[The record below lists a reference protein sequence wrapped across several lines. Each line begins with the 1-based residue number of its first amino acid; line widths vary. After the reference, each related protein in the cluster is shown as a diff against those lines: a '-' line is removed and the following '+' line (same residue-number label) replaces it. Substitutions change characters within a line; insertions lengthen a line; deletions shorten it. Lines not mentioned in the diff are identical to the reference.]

1 MLRTLITSLPLNV
14 CLVLSALLVLSLV
27 RRYDRARL
35 LLLVFM
41 LTATVLYMGHFLFF
55 NRVEAAIPLSDTL
68 YCFCN
73 PAVYPLFFIYIEELT
88 QHHPNKRR
96 QLLCLLPSAV
106 CCLTVGVLYL
116 LMSSAET
123 HQFISFHLFGNQ
135 YLPLEGLQWWQA
147 MAHLG
152 VKIVFALQIP
162 PILYLG
168 FRHIKQYNNLIA
180 NNYADTDDKSLTP
193 LKTLLVLF
201 VMASVVSFACNI
213 LGRVRFDNALWLL
226 AIPSVAFSLL
236 LLLIGHLGLLQQFT
250 IRDVDREA
258 LEPVADD
265 SLAPGDDAPQAD
277 DDSASTQKAPLLGN
291 VITELVDSEKLFLQ
305 PNLKINDLAVRLRT
319 NRNYIYQAIN
329 VTMGMSFSEYINKK
343 RIEYARQLIDENPM
357 MLLTEVA
364 TQSGFT
370 TISTFYRNFRQFQ
383 GCSPS
388 DYQQRLLKGTPTENR
403 TRN

>member
-1 MLRTLITSLPLNV
+1 M
-14 CLVLSALLVLSLV
+14 
-27 RRYDRARL
+27 
-35 LLLVFM
+35 
-41 LTATVLYMGHFLFF
+41 F
-55 NRVEAAIPLSDTL
+55 N
-68 YCFCN
+68 C
-73 PAVYPLFFIYIEELT
+73 
-88 QHHPNKRR
+88 
-96 QLLCLLPSAV
+96 
-106 CCLTVGVLYL
+106 
-116 LMSSAET
+116 
-123 HQFISFHLFGNQ
+123 
-135 YLPLEGLQWWQA
+135 
-147 MAHLG
+147 
-152 VKIVFALQIP
+152 
-162 PILYLG
+162 
-168 FRHIKQYNNLIA
+168 
-180 NNYADTDDKSLTP
+180 
-193 LKTLLVLF
+193 
-201 VMASVVSFACNI
+201 
-213 LGRVRFDNALWLL
+213 
-226 AIPSVAFSLL
+226 SLL

-277 DDSASTQKAPLLGN
+277 DDSVSTQKAPLLGN

-357 MLLTEVA
+357 MRLTEVA